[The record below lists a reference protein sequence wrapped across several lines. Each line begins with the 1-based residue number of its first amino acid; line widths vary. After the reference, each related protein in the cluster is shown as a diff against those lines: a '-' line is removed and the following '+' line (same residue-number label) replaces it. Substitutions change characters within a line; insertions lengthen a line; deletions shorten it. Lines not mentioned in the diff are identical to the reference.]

1 MLGAAAQRTDLCLV
15 APPTLKGA
23 TVQKVAS
30 KLISAGFVK
39 EVKAKA
45 SDPIWRRNEESGTSD
60 ALKLTA
66 AGANAIAVDEAAE
79 PEHAGGEGDAPANR
93 DQPAILSRLDGKNAR
108 PAEAMEPGPA
118 GPSAPRGGSKL
129 ARVIALLERDHGA
142 ILAELIATT
151 GWLAHTTRAA
161 LTGLRKRGYAV
172 AIDRSDDNRGSFYRI
187 PAGETG
193 IVEAPGTPRRRAGRS
208 RAGRSRK
215 PITRPDGWAPTTARR
230 GRRSASPAAPRGRQP
245 SATRPMRTEA
255 RALVIDA
262 LRDAHHWLVELT
274 TSPHLTIESLAFLC
288 PTLVTAAID
297 GRLPRGFGVKRLM
310 DLPMVW
316 PDQWSAL
323 GLRAPAER

>member
-1 MLGAAAQRTDLCLV
+1 MSIKLTDTQLVLLSAAAQRKDLFLV

-23 TVQKVAS
+23 TAQKVAS

-45 SDPIWRRNEESGTSD
+45 SDPIWRRDEGASY

-66 AGANAIAVDEAAE
+66 AGAKAIAVDEAAE
-79 PEHAGGEGDAPANR
+79 PEDAGEESDALANR
-93 DQPAILSRLDGKNAR
+93 DQAAILSKLDAKDAR

-142 ILAELIATT
+142 TIEELIAAT

-172 AIDRSDDNRGSFYRI
+172 AIDRSDDKRGSFYRI

-193 IVEAPGTPRRRAGRS
+193 LVEGPANSETARGKEQGRS
-208 RAGRSRK
+208 EPQAHQ
-215 PITRPDGWAPTTARR
+215 
-230 GRRSASPAAPRGRQP
+230 AA
-245 SATRPMRTEA
+245 
-255 RALVIDA
+255 
-262 LRDAHHWLVELT
+262 
-274 TSPHLTIESLAFLC
+274 
-288 PTLVTAAID
+288 
-297 GRLPRGFGVKRLM
+297 
-310 DLPMVW
+310 
-316 PDQWSAL
+316 
-323 GLRAPAER
+323 